1 MTSFA
6 PDRRFGTSNKFG
18 TSSKF
23 GASGIAEALAWG
35 FEVDWNG
42 DGVFD
47 GTNEA
52 GYLRTIN
59 IDRGRKKYLRP
70 KGQGLETFQTGRG
83 TFTLDNSSGRFDAWN
98 TAGALYPNVGV
109 GKDVRVTV
117 RDMSGVVAP
126 YNVYY
131 GVISDI
137 VPSGYGADAIVTIYV
152 EDGWAFLRNYTARV
166 AIQSNISPDT
176 AIGEVLDYVNWPS
189 RWGRSL
195 DASSDTIRYWWAS
208 NSKLAG
214 SEIED
219 IALSFL
225 ANFFIDAA
233 GKARLTIRSNTVS
246 SGINFLQEIL
256 LKDIS
261 NPQPWEIQRNT
272 TRIKVHPRALS
283 AVGSTLYQLIGS
295 TPLISDGASNA
306 LDLFCNYSY
315 NNQSAPASV
324 IIAPVSTTDWTTN
337 TAADGSGA
345 DKTALCTVTAT
356 NLGDTAIVII
366 TNSSGGDVY
375 LTKLIIRGTAV
386 YEQNSAAIV
395 YPATAPAQPREFV
408 LDLLWQQD
416 VNVASDFSTVIG
428 QYLNNLHPTPSVKV
442 TQRPTYQYGIELM
455 DIVTTSLTKL
465 GISGVSFR
473 VGGIEHSGTP
483 QDMTTRFYLEPY
495 ISSLDFWV
503 WDTASVFDTT
513 TVFGW

>member
-1 MTSFA
+1 MTLT
-6 PDRRFGTSNKFG
+6 PDRRFGNINKFG
-18 TSSKF
+18 DTNKF
-23 GASGIAEALAWG
+23 GASGTGEQLSWG

-52 GYLRTIN
+52 QYLRTIN
-59 IDRGRKKYLRP
+59 IDRGRKTYLKP

-83 TFTLDNSSGRFDAWN
+83 TFTLDNSSGRYDPWN

-117 RDMSGVVAP
+117 RDMSGAATP
-126 YNVYY
+126 YNVFY

-137 VPSGYGADAIVTIYV
+137 IPSGYGADAYVSIYV

-166 AIQSNISPDT
+166 DVQTNITPDA
-176 AIGEVLDYVNWPS
+176 AIGEILDYIAWPS

-195 DASSDTIRYWWAS
+195 DASSDAIRYWWAS
-208 NSKLAG
+208 NSKQAG

-219 IALSFL
+219 IAISFL
-225 ANFFIDAA
+225 ANFFISAA
-233 GKARLTIRSNTVS
+233 GQARLTIRSNTIASGVS
-246 SGINFLQEIL
+246 FLQEIL
-256 LKDIS
+256 LKDIG

-272 TRIKVHPRALS
+272 TRIKVHPRTAS
-283 AVGSTLYQLIGS
+283 AVGSTLYQLLGNA
-295 TPLISDGASNA
+295 PLIADGATNA
-306 LDLFCNYSY
+306 LELFCNYTY
-315 NNQSAPASV
+315 NNVPAPASV
-324 IIAPVSTTDWTTN
+324 IIQPVSTTDWTTN
-337 TAADGSGA
+337 TAADGSGT

-356 NLGDTAIVII
+356 SLGDTAKVIV
-366 TNSSGGDVY
+366 TNASGGNVY
-375 LTKLIIRGTAV
+375 LTKLVIRGTAI
-386 YEQNSAAIV
+386 YEQNSAAII
-395 YPATAPAQPREFV
+395 YPATAPTQPREFL

-416 VNVASDFSTVIG
+416 VNTASDFSTVIG
-428 QYLNNLHPTPSVKV
+428 QYLNSLHPTPSIKV
-442 TQRPTYQYGIELM
+442 IQRPTYQYGIELM
-455 DIVTTSLTKL
+455 DIVTTGLTKL

-473 VGGIEHSGTP
+473 IGGIEHSGTP

-495 ISSLDFWV
+495 ISSLDFWA